1 MDFKVLCFFFIFN
14 NQVPKDAKVLKKQQR
29 LVVRS
34 CSAQNGDVDGFPP
47 LKPNKLFMQEVS
59 EFSLVWL
66 FLVVVEKRGKLMA
79 FVGINRRLELS
90 MEKGLRLLDRMVLLK
105 SMW

>member
-1 MDFKVLCFFFIFN
+1 M
-14 NQVPKDAKVLKKQQR
+14 PKDAKVVKKQQR

-59 EFSLVWL
+59 EFSLVPFFFVL
-66 FLVVVEKRGKLMA
+66 F
-79 FVGINRRLELS
+79 
-90 MEKGLRLLDRMVLLK
+90 
-105 SMW
+105 W